1 MMDLDIN
8 LKKIVILF
16 ADGVGNLRM
25 PIRRCLKK
33 KDGYAISSVEMKEKV
48 ERYLYSLMELKTL
61 IAVEFMKE
69 VE

>member
-8 LKKIVILF
+8 LKKIAILF

-25 PIRRCLKK
+25 PMKRSLKS

-61 IAVEFMKE
+61 IAIEFMEE